1 VDRPRLYP
9 VFEDGRCGT
18 SANHIALSII
28 GGSRYIPAVSV
39 RATRKRAE
47 PAGAGLLEERRSSPG
62 LLLALLGHHAM
73 RRLREVHTQHE
84 LSPRQFQ
91 LLGLLHESGP
101 LGQSELGQLMEIDPS
116 ILVTLLN
123 PLEAEGLLSRRRDPL
138 DRRRH
143 QVTLTAQG
151 ERRLA
156 AAARAQSKAE
166 DELFAGLDERQ
177 REQLRVLLVAL
188 KDSLSSECTAGDAE
202 EC

>member
-1 VDRPRLYP
+1 MY
-9 VFEDGRCGT
+9 
-18 SANHIALSII
+18 
-28 GGSRYIPAVSV
+28 RYIRHVSV
-39 RATRKRAE
+39 RAAEQRAQG
-47 PAGAGLLEERRSSPG
+47 PGPGLLEERRLSPG

-73 RRLREVHTQHE
+73 RRLREVHTRHE

-91 LLGLLHESGP
+91 LLGLLHERGP
-101 LGQSELGQLMEIDPS
+101 LGQRELGQLMEIDPS

-143 QVTLTAQG
+143 LVTLTARG

-156 AAARAQSKAE
+156 AAAQAQREAE
-166 DELFAGLDERQ
+166 DELFAGLDECQ
-177 REQLRVLLVAL
+177 REELRVLLTAL
-188 KDSLSSECTAGDAE
+188 KDSLSGDCAAAGDAA

>member
-1 VDRPRLYP
+1 M
-9 VFEDGRCGT
+9 
-18 SANHIALSII
+18 
-28 GGSRYIPAVSV
+28 SV
-39 RATRKRAE
+39 RATSKRVPQAS
-47 PAGAGLLEERRSSPG
+47 GLLEERRSSPG

-73 RRLREVHTQHE
+73 RKLREAHTRHE

-91 LLGLLHESGP
+91 LLGLLHDHGP
-101 LGQSELGQLMEIDPS
+101 LGQRELGQEMETDPS

-143 QVTLTAQG
+143 LVSLTARG

-156 AAARAQSKAE
+156 AAARAQREAE
-166 DELFAGLDERQ
+166 EELFAGLDEAQ
-177 REQLRVLLVAL
+177 REQLRVLLLAL
-188 KDSLSSECTAGDAE
+188 KDGVSSGCAGDSE

>member
-1 VDRPRLYP
+1 V
-9 VFEDGRCGT
+9 
-18 SANHIALSII
+18 SI
-28 GGSRYIPAVSV
+28 
-39 RATRKRAE
+39 RATRSRS
-47 PAGAGLLEERRSSPG
+47 PATTPATAPAGLLEERRSSPG

-73 RRLREVHTQHE
+73 RRLREVHTRHE

-91 LLGLLHESGP
+91 LLGLLHDGGP
-101 LGQSELGQLMEIDPS
+101 LGQRELGQSMEIDPS

-143 QVTLTAQG
+143 LVTLTGRG

-156 AAARAQSKAE
+156 AAARAQREAE

-177 REQLRVLLVAL
+177 REELRVLLTAL
-188 KDSLSSECTAGDAE
+188 KDSLSGDCAEAGGSHD
-202 EC
+202 C

>member
-1 VDRPRLYP
+1 
-9 VFEDGRCGT
+9 
-18 SANHIALSII
+18 
-28 GGSRYIPAVSV
+28 VSV
-39 RATRKRAE
+39 RVTSQRAR
-47 PAGAGLLEERRSSPG
+47 PRAAGLLDERRSSPG

-73 RRLREVHTQHE
+73 RKLREAHTRHE

-91 LLGLLHESGP
+91 LLGLLHDHGP
-101 LGQSELGQLMEIDPS
+101 LGQRELGQEMETDPS

-143 QVTLTAQG
+143 LVSLTARG

-156 AAARAQSKAE
+156 AAARAQREAE
-166 DELFAGLDERQ
+166 EELFAGLDEAQ
-177 REQLRVLLVAL
+177 REQLRVLLLAL
-188 KDSLSSECTAGDAE
+188 KGGVSNGCPEATDPE

>member
-1 VDRPRLYP
+1 
-9 VFEDGRCGT
+9 
-18 SANHIALSII
+18 
-28 GGSRYIPAVSV
+28 VSV
-39 RATRKRAE
+39 RAARKRAE
-47 PAGAGLLEERRSSPG
+47 PVVAGLFEQRRSSPG

-73 RRLREVHTQHE
+73 RRLREVHTRYE

-91 LLGLLHESGP
+91 LLGLLHERGP
-101 LGQSELGQLMEIDPS
+101 LGQRELGQLMEIDPS

-143 QVTLTAQG
+143 QVTLTGRG

-156 AAARAQSKAE
+156 AAARAQREAE

-188 KDSLSSECTAGDAE
+188 KDSLSSDCPAAGAPDGCLARKE
-202 EC
+202 DR

>member
-1 VDRPRLYP
+1 
-9 VFEDGRCGT
+9 
-18 SANHIALSII
+18 
-28 GGSRYIPAVSV
+28 VSV

-47 PAGAGLLEERRSSPG
+47 PAGARLLEERRSSPG

-73 RRLREVHTQHE
+73 RRLREVHTRHE

-101 LGQSELGQLMEIDPS
+101 LGQRELGQLMEIDPS

-156 AAARAQSKAE
+156 AATLAQRQAE

-177 REQLRVLLVAL
+177 REQLRVLLIAL
-188 KDSLSSECTAGDAE
+188 KDSLSADCVTAGDAE

>member
-1 VDRPRLYP
+1 
-9 VFEDGRCGT
+9 
-18 SANHIALSII
+18 
-28 GGSRYIPAVSV
+28 VSV
-39 RATRKRAE
+39 RATEPRAQG
-47 PAGAGLLEERRSSPG
+47 PAPGLLEERRSSPG

-73 RRLREVHTQHE
+73 RRLREVHTRHE

-101 LGQSELGQLMEIDPS
+101 LGQRELGQLMEIDPS

-123 PLEAEGLLSRRRDPL
+123 PLEAEGVLSRRRDPL

-143 QVTLTAQG
+143 LVTLTARG

-156 AAARAQSKAE
+156 AAAQAQREAE
-166 DELFAGLDERQ
+166 DELFAGLDEQQ
-177 REQLRVLLVAL
+177 REELRVLLIAL
-188 KDSLSSECTAGDAE
+188 KDSLSADCAGGSAECEGSRD

>member
-1 VDRPRLYP
+1 VSISAT
-9 VFEDGRCGT
+9 GRQ
-18 SANHIALSII
+18 
-28 GGSRYIPAVSV
+28 
-39 RATRKRAE
+39 AE
-47 PAGAGLLEERRSSPG
+47 AAAAGLLEERRSSPG

-73 RRLREVHTQHE
+73 RRLREVHTRHE

-91 LLGLLHESGP
+91 LLGLLHERGP
-101 LGQSELGQLMEIDPS
+101 LGQRELGQLMEIDPS

-123 PLEAEGLLSRRRDPL
+123 PLEDVGLLSRRRDPL

-143 QVTLTAQG
+143 LVTLTARG

-166 DELFAGLDERQ
+166 DELFAGLDEGQ

-188 KDSLSSECTAGDAE
+188 KDSLSGECTTASDPE
-202 EC
+202 ECR